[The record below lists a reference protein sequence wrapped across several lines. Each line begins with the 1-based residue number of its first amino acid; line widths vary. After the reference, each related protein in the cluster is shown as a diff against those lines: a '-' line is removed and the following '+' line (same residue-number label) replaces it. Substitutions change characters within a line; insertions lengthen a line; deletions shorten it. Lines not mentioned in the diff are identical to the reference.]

1 MGQRHKDTRMTG
13 SVLKENETLNEY
25 FFGSDLS
32 ELLTVQKFT
41 DFHRKFQAE
50 VVEMEVRLRKKRFF

>member
-1 MGQRHKDTRMTG
+1 MTG

-50 VVEMEVRLRKKRFF
+50 VVEMEVRLRKKRFLKT